1 MEEDGDHGD
10 HGMEEPSGLL
20 DITPTKEE
28 KVEVSQ
34 ES

>member
-1 MEEDGDHGD
+1 MEEDGD